1 MVYAGPEPLRFVF
14 EFNGNPDVD
23 AVCTCCGGEL
33 PEDQD
38 TCFIAVA
45 LMGRHVTKRIC
56 EDCSDR
62 YQPGLWEIADGMDWI
77 FSGLAFLPADRRE
90 PMLAKIS
97 RFLEAVATGLPAAP
111 AVDAESWRTVL
122 TSVAAAIPTRV
133 TATYVQPAELR
144 KTLAAGPFVE
154 TTTDSGIRQF
164 LDQTG
169 HVVAEADGAG
179 YLDQTEEK

>member
-1 MVYAGPEPLRFVF
+1 
-14 EFNGNPDVD
+14 
-23 AVCTCCGGEL
+23 
-33 PEDQD
+33 
-38 TCFIAVA
+38 
-45 LMGRHVTKRIC
+45 
-56 EDCSDR
+56 
-62 YQPGLWEIADGMDWI
+62 
-77 FSGLAFLPADRRE
+77 
-90 PMLAKIS
+90 MLAKIS
-97 RFLEAVATGLPAAP
+97 RFLEAVATGLTAP

-179 YLDQTEEK
+179 YLSIEEVTMTDTTMAELLATAKLGFEINTQPNPELDCTLCGGRLDGIFGDNRWVPPSP